1 MGMEDA
7 GLTCGAVCV
16 YPSRVA
22 ECVAFLK
29 QYGAEQV
36 HSLIYLINR
45 FAYSILDY
53 QDPWH
58 VGTDPDA
65 DMDHMDPVFWS
76 VTFKMPTKNN
86 FFL

>member
-29 QYGAEQV
+29 QYGADQV
-36 HSLIYLINR
+36 H
-45 FAYSILDY
+45 
-53 QDPWH
+53 
-58 VGTDPDA
+58 
-65 DMDHMDPVFWS
+65 
-76 VTFKMPTKNN
+76 
-86 FFL
+86 

>member
-36 HSLIYLINR
+36 HYLIYFIDR
-45 FAYSILDY
+45 F
-53 QDPWH
+53 
-58 VGTDPDA
+58 TDSSARICDIF
-65 DMDHMDPVFWS
+65 V
-76 VTFKMPTKNN
+76 
-86 FFL
+86 

>member
-1 MGMEDA
+1 MDMENA

-36 HSLIYLINR
+36 
-45 FAYSILDY
+45 
-53 QDPWH
+53 
-58 VGTDPDA
+58 
-65 DMDHMDPVFWS
+65 
-76 VTFKMPTKNN
+76 
-86 FFL
+86 FLVVNAELSRYF

>member
-36 HSLIYLINR
+36 HSLIYLTDR

-58 VGTDPDA
+58 FGTDPDA
-65 DMDHMDPVFWS
+65 DMDQMDPVFCS
-76 VTFKMPTKNN
+76 VPSRCQQKI
-86 FFL
+86 FFLL